1 VAASIVT
8 LKITLDE
15 ANQIRDSLRFH
26 RDAIMTNIEF
36 APESDKIKVGV
47 IDTLLRRDF
56 G

>member
-1 VAASIVT
+1 MAASNFT

-26 RDAIMTNIEF
+26 QEAIMSNIQD
-36 APESDKIKVGV
+36 ATDSDKRKVGV

>member
-1 VAASIVT
+1 MAAQIVT
-8 LKITLDE
+8 LKLTLNE

-26 RDAIMTNIEF
+26 QDTIMSAIDK
-36 APESDKIKVGV
+36 ASDSDKHKVGV